1 MPHGLAGLVSRDSLA
16 DQQSGGFGP
25 FRQRSFAVLWA
36 ATVLGNIG
44 TFIANIASS
53 WLVTDLS
60 GSPAALSLVQ
70 AAGTLPVFLL
80 SLPAGVLS
88 DIFDRRRFLIGIQV
102 FLALTTCLLVALSYA
117 GLLSVT
123 SLVVLNFAGG
133 VGAALMGPAWQAV
146 VPELVP
152 RRDLKNAIALN
163 SLGINISRSIGP
175 AIGGVLLA
183 DAGAAS
189 TYAVDALSFLF
200 VIAALTWWRRAADHQ
215 DTLTEGFLGG
225 FRAGLRYAKASRPL
239 RAALLR
245 SAVFFAFASAVW
257 ALLPLVARNVL
268 GGDAGFY
275 GVLLGAAGVGAI
287 LAGLALPALRR
298 HVDTDGL
305 LSAATIVMAF
315 VTAGLAFSLPRWA
328 GVAMLVALG
337 AAWIVALTTFN
348 GIAQSI
354 LPNWVRGRGLSLY
367 LTVFNGAMT
376 AGTLGW
382 GMLAQA
388 IGVRQALLVC
398 GATFVLSAL
407 LLRRVKLPTGDADL
421 TPSNHWPE
429 PLTTAAV
436 PGDRGPVLVLV
447 RYRVTSNNRSAFLG
461 LLYAL
466 SGERRRDGAYAW
478 GVCED
483 AADPERILEWFMVES
498 WAEHLRQH
506 KRVSNADAELQ
517 QEAIRFHTGPEPP
530 KVQHLLS
537 VRPPA
542 VTTPR

>member
-298 HVDTDGL
+298 HVDTASRSRSCRTG
-305 LSAATIVMAF
+305 SAA
-315 VTAGLAFSLPRWA
+315 AGCRC
-328 GVAMLVALG
+328 
-337 AAWIVALTTFN
+337 I
-348 GIAQSI
+348 
-354 LPNWVRGRGLSLY
+354 
-367 LTVFNGAMT
+367 
-376 AGTLGW
+376 
-382 GMLAQA
+382 
-388 IGVRQALLVC
+388 
-398 GATFVLSAL
+398 
-407 LLRRVKLPTGDADL
+407 
-421 TPSNHWPE
+421 
-429 PLTTAAV
+429 
-436 PGDRGPVLVLV
+436 
-447 RYRVTSNNRSAFLG
+447 
-461 LLYAL
+461 
-466 SGERRRDGAYAW
+466 
-478 GVCED
+478 
-483 AADPERILEWFMVES
+483 
-498 WAEHLRQH
+498 
-506 KRVSNADAELQ
+506 
-517 QEAIRFHTGPEPP
+517 
-530 KVQHLLS
+530 
-537 VRPPA
+537 
-542 VTTPR
+542 